1 MSTFWYTSKYY
12 IQYKGHKNNPFDQ
25 EKSKI
30 NIISDDLFFSLES
43 VEIWYQVCWDVEI
56 LHGLSADCQRV
67 RVYTDRRY
75 FLKWKCIWKSKST
88 QRSPFSRKLH
98 ESPSRLEQV
107 SEHPVISFPAL
118 FRVWHYIFLHITIW
132 SMPTSVITDCQVH
145 GAMPMSVSFTMCS
158 LVSVQNST
166 DAQTVDWKKKRKEK
180 IEDSR
185 TH

>member
-1 MSTFWYTSKYY
+1 MPMASP
-12 IQYKGHKNNPFDQ
+12 IPFD
-25 EKSKI
+25 
-30 NIISDDLFFSLES
+30 SLA
-43 VEIWYQVCWDVEI
+43 
-56 LHGLSADCQRV
+56 HF
-67 RVYTDRRY
+67 TH
-75 FLKWKCIWKSKST
+75 KSKST

-132 SMPTSVITDCQVH
+132 SMPTSVITDCQVY

-166 DAQTVDWKKKRKEK
+166 DAQTVDWEKKKEK
-180 IEDSR
+180 KKLRIPGHTKQYFSTEFSNNKWKWLFKKGASFR
-185 TH
+185 FTRIL

>member
-1 MSTFWYTSKYY
+1 MASP
-12 IQYKGHKNNPFDQ
+12 IPFD
-25 EKSKI
+25 
-30 NIISDDLFFSLES
+30 SLA
-43 VEIWYQVCWDVEI
+43 
-56 LHGLSADCQRV
+56 HF
-67 RVYTDRRY
+67 TH
-75 FLKWKCIWKSKST
+75 KSKST

-132 SMPTSVITDCQVH
+132 SMPTSVITDCQVY

-166 DAQTVDWKKKRKEK
+166 DAQTVDWKKKKKRKNWGFQDTLSSIFPLNSLIINGNDFLKKEPVFVSQGFFK
-180 IEDSR
+180 I
-185 TH
+185 